1 MGNIALNK
9 QATAN
14 KTIMPYAAS
23 RAVDGNLSPS
33 NRWLTDL
40 LPATLMVNLQAS
52 YLVNRWVVKHPSI
65 ITTPNNLWNNSNYAN
80 SDYKLQASNDNVN
93 WFDIDS
99 VAGNTASSTDRTI
112 APVAFRY
119 FRIYVTK
126 GLRCNNQTTSIL
138 EFELY
143 QAYSAVLTN
152 LAISAGTLSPV
163 FNPATLSYTA
173 TVNADVA
180 SINVT
185 PTALSPAAVI
195 KVNNVTVGSG
205 NAASVALGFG
215 VNTITV
221 NVTDGTVTQNY
232 VIAVTRIGSLLSSL
246 TVQSGT
252 ANITLNPAFV
262 KTTMGYTASVDS
274 SVSSVTFTPTAE
286 TAGSTI
292 TINNVSVISGQQSTA
307 FPLNNA
313 TNNFNIVVTANGVAT
328 TYTVVIS
335 KAISLLLTSASV
347 AYTGR
352 NLNGSVNVPMNPNDL
367 IYTTNVPSG
376 AISVKVTPYA
386 ASSAA
391 TIKVNGVVVASGTQ
405 SVSITL
411 VSGTTAIPIVV
422 SNSDGS
428 QHRDYTLNVVH

>member
-307 FPLNNA
+307 FPLNNP
-313 TNNFNIVVTANGVAT
+313 TNNFNIVVTANGVST

-352 NLNGSVNVPMNPNDL
+352 NLNGSVNVPMNSNDL

-386 ASSAA
+386 ANSAA

>member
-307 FPLNNA
+307 FPLNNP
-313 TNNFNIVVTANGVAT
+313 TNNFNIVVTANGVST

-352 NLNGSVNVPMNPNDL
+352 NLNGSVNVPMNSNDL

-386 ASSAA
+386 AHSAA

>member
-307 FPLNNA
+307 FPLNNP
-313 TNNFNIVVTANGVAT
+313 TNNFNIVVTANGVST

-352 NLNGSVNVPMNPNDL
+352 NLNGSVNVPMNSNDL